1 MTAHQKFPALADDPE
16 LAFFNAQDVR
26 VLLGHLGFTVTP
38 KDKQKWQKGATVYS
52 AFLGRAGSWICTD
65 HRAKRS
71 HGVVSLI
78 RAEMGLSLGA
88 ARIELRRIFGT
99 AASPSHHHTTAS
111 SVTTPAASA
120 SSISASTH
128 PISNP
133 VTSVAPEKLSEADLL
148 AQYARGM
155 RYDPSRH
162 PEILSARGLEYIA
175 PEYQGDFRMTQ
186 GGSIVFP
193 TYNFD
198 GETGVGVMCGYET
211 CRADGRRFY
220 VKGGAAGVWTAGIPS
235 RDGVLLIAESPFDAL
250 SLALTHHL
258 GRGHALAAVRSGAEK
273 DVANLARW
281 MINEELINII
291 LISTDN
297 DAAGLAYASKIM
309 MLLEDM
315 KRRGEIQSVFRVEY
329 VPAGYK
335 PREHYVN
342 DPNDHLRR
350 ILTEIPDVRA
360 RYVKLREE
368 GDTDRRDNAAPSF

>member
-1 MTAHQKFPALADDPE
+1 MTAHQKFPAFADDPE

-38 KDKQKWQKGATVYS
+38 KDCNKWAKGSTVYS
-52 AFLGRAGSWICTD
+52 AFLGRAGAWICTD

-88 ARIELRRIFGT
+88 ARIELRKIFGT
-99 AASPSHHHTTAS
+99 AAAPSHTLTP
-111 SVTTPAASA
+111 VTTSPVCST
-120 SSISASTH
+120 SPVSASTH

-133 VTSVAPEKLSEADLL
+133 APAATPEKISEADLL

-155 RYDPSRH
+155 RYDPTHH
-162 PEILSARGLEYIA
+162 PGILSARGIDYIA
-175 PEYQGDFRMTQ
+175 PDYHDAFRLTQ
-186 GGSIVFP
+186 GGSVVFP

-198 GETGVGVMCGYET
+198 GETGVGVMSGYET
-211 CRADGRRFY
+211 CRADGRRFF
-220 VKGGAAGVWTAGIPS
+220 VKGGSAGIWTAGIPS
-235 RDGVLLIAESPFDAL
+235 REGVLLIAESPYDAL
-250 SLALTHHL
+250 ALTLTHHL
-258 GRGHALAAVRSGAEK
+258 GRGHALCAVRSGAEK

-297 DAAGLAYASKIM
+297 DGPGLAYAAKIL
-309 MLLEDM
+309 MLIEDM
-315 KRRGEIQSVFRVEY
+315 KRRGEIQPAFRIEY
-329 VPAGYK
+329 VPAGYR

-342 DPNDHLRR
+342 DPNEHLQR
-350 ILTEIPDVRA
+350 ILTEIPETRA
-360 RYVKLREE
+360 WYVKLREE
-368 GDTDRRDNAAPSF
+368 GDTDRRENAGPTF